1 MNLFLIFSAY
11 LFITEFVKSVIN
23 NDKNIAKTS
32 LDPIIFL
39 LNELFNIEVQK
50 GPKLKLRRKI
60 RIEVSLDDLLIS
72 KPEVPDIDQL
82 LASESMAG
90 EEEEQTKTLQ
100 PHLSKQ
106 DVKTLVCKQDSTSTS
121 LYSYIKQSLKYEFFI
136 SQF

>member
-1 MNLFLIFSAY
+1 MLRH
-11 LFITEFVKSVIN
+11 
-23 NDKNIAKTS
+23 
-32 LDPIIFL
+32 PIIFL

-72 KPEVPDIDQL
+72 EPEVPDIDQ

>member
-1 MNLFLIFSAY
+1 MLRH
-11 LFITEFVKSVIN
+11 
-23 NDKNIAKTS
+23 
-32 LDPIIFL
+32 PIIFL

-82 LASESMAG
+82 LASVWSESMAG

>member
-1 MNLFLIFSAY
+1 MLRH
-11 LFITEFVKSVIN
+11 
-23 NDKNIAKTS
+23 
-32 LDPIIFL
+32 PIIFL

-121 LYSYIKQSLKYEFFI
+121 LYSYIKQSLEYEFFI

>member
-1 MNLFLIFSAY
+1 MLRH
-11 LFITEFVKSVIN
+11 
-23 NDKNIAKTS
+23 
-32 LDPIIFL
+32 PIIFL

-60 RIEVSLDDLLIS
+60 RIEVSLDDLLIE
-72 KPEVPDIDQL
+72 PEVPDIDQL

>member
-1 MNLFLIFSAY
+1 MLRH
-11 LFITEFVKSVIN
+11 
-23 NDKNIAKTS
+23 
-32 LDPIIFL
+32 PIIFL

-121 LYSYIKQSLKYEFFI
+121 LYSYIKQSLKYEFFAI
-136 SQF
+136 LVDFIGHMSVPALYCHLEFPQFYFSFIF

>member
-1 MNLFLIFSAY
+1 MNLFIIFSAY
-11 LFITEFVKSVIN
+11 LFITEFVKFVIN

-32 LDPIIFL
+32 YYFL

-72 KPEVPDIDQL
+72 EPEVPDIDQL